1 MMETLNPS
9 AYFLRVSDKFFGEF
23 ICRDKAVSDGPT
35 LLYLTLFRKAYKGG
49 VCRSS
54 QTTLARLCKCSV
66 RSIQHHLRALAALKY
81 ISIEQQEDGRNVYRL
96 LLSQR
101 VLFFIAQE
109 ISATDDDDGY
119 DNGEEFSS
127 CHAKNL
133 RMGGEN
139 SSPVYKSD
147 KSSNTPLSPHTP
159 AKANREALP
168 STRTRTP
175 SRSTMPV
182 PTPQA
187 GGWGDS
193 CSRERRGKSVFQ
205 QADALFE
212 RFFAAYPRKE
222 AKESARAAWHQ
233 LWRRGALP
241 ALEELTASLE
251 RFRTSAQWL
260 KEHGRFVPFLVN
272 WLRGQRWADVTDAP
286 GSSSPGVQSVPSSG
300 APTPFTPTAE
310 NPRHAQALRHCL
322 QRLEERHRT
331 DPALDAARPAFEAFL
346 SHFADGQRKR
356 GPAWGLWASLFQR
369 GKAPSAEDVKE
380 RGMMDAFAFLQA
392 WQRGEYATA

>member
-1 MMETLNPS
+1 MNILVPKNV
-9 AYFLRVSDKFFGEF
+9 FLRVEDKFVPSF
-23 ICRDKAVSDGPT
+23 IDSDQAVATSPT
-35 LLYLTLFRKAYKGG
+35 LLYRKLFAECYATGKCRLPQKFLAGQCKFSVRTLQYA
-49 VCRSS
+49 
-54 QTTLARLCKCSV
+54 QARLVELGYIHVEHTPGECS
-66 RSIQHHLRALAALKY
+66 SY
-81 ISIEQQEDGRNVYRL
+81 IL
-96 LLSQR
+96 LLSDR
-101 VLFFIAQE
+101 VKKLLVA
-109 ISATDDDDGY
+109 DDLIDQC
-119 DNGEEFSS
+119 SKS
-127 CHAKNL
+127 VPQIQTPPQNL
-133 RMGGEN
+133 RGGCAKPAHP
-139 SSPVYKSD
+139 SYKED
-147 KSSNTPLSPHTP
+147 KREKSSPLSPHAP
-159 AKANREALP
+159 ANRESTP
-168 STRTRTP
+168 STRAP
-175 SRSTMPV
+175 SRSTLPV
-182 PTPQA
+182 PNPQA
-187 GGWGDS
+187 GGWGDFHS
-193 CSRERRGKSVFQ
+193 HTRKKQEKASSFQ
-205 QADALFE
+205 TANSLFE

-222 AKESARAAWHQ
+222 AKEPARAAWHQ

-260 KEHGRFVPFLVN
+260 KDHGRFVPFLVN

-286 GSSSPGVQSVPSSG
+286 GSSSPGVQSVSSSG
-300 APTPFTPTAE
+300 APTPFTSTVE

-331 DPALDAARPAFEAFL
+331 DPALDAARPTFEAFL

>member
-1 MMETLNPS
+1 METLNPS

-23 ICRDKAVSDGPT
+23 ICFDNAVSAGPV
-35 LLYLTLFRKAYKGG
+35 LLYLVLFRKAYKGG

-54 QTTLARLCKCSV
+54 QFALARLCKCSV
-66 RSIQHHLRALAALKY
+66 RSIQHYLRALAALKY

-101 VLFFIAQE
+101 ALSFIALE
-109 ISATDDDDGY
+109 RSAMDDDDDGN
-119 DNGEEFSS
+119 DKGEEFSS
-127 CHAKNL
+127 DHAKNL
-133 RMGGEN
+133 RVGGEN
-139 SSPVYKSD
+139 SSPIYKSD
-147 KSSNTPLSPHTP
+147 KSNITPLSPHSP
-159 AKANREALP
+159 ARRESLP
-168 STRTRTP
+168 STRAP
-175 SRSTMPV
+175 SRSTLPV
-182 PTPQA
+182 PNPQA
-187 GGWGDS
+187 GGWGDFHS
-193 CSRERRGKSVFQ
+193 HTRKKQEKASSFQ
-205 QADALFE
+205 TANTLFE

-222 AKESARAAWHQ
+222 AKEPARAAWHQ

-260 KEHGRFVPFLVN
+260 KDHGRFVPFLVN

-300 APTPFTPTAE
+300 APTPFTSTVE

-331 DPALDAARPAFEAFL
+331 DPALDAARPTFEAFL